1 MQLNCYTG
9 SEHLNKIR
17 EVVLSKKGIEMMS
30 IQNNAVLIL
39 RVMEKHGA
47 IGGNSMIVQDV
58 MEKTK
63 LDTRSFDDADTF
75 LMDGGYVDWT
85 SGGPGGYRW
94 LTPSGI
100 NFLEQVM
107 SQRFPINLDAERIL
121 SYVINSIS
129 RPMGT
134 VKRSEIQTE
143 LNLTDEEYDTS
154 TKQLIDFGLAEK
166 GPGGGV
172 PRTGIDEY
180 IHTEK
185 SLRATQEGR
194 QAYHRGFRDPLAT
207 SQPSQVFNI
216 HAPSNI
222 QAIATAIN
230 SQIEQTL
237 TDNDPDDLRTIISE
251 ILTELVDQVQ
261 SDLKLKERRQYIQ
274 AAEDLEAELWKSDP
288 EMENIQ
294 RWLARLTLLE
304 KGISVSDKTLSL
316 IMKTLPFI
324 MVLTN
329 HIDKLIALI
338 SR

>member
-85 SGGPGGYRW
+85 SGGPGG
-94 LTPSGI
+94 
-100 NFLEQVM
+100 
-107 SQRFPINLDAERIL
+107 
-121 SYVINSIS
+121 
-129 RPMGT
+129 
-134 VKRSEIQTE
+134 
-143 LNLTDEEYDTS
+143 
-154 TKQLIDFGLAEK
+154 
-166 GPGGGV
+166 GV
-172 PRTGIDEY
+172 PRTGIDKY

-274 AAEDLEAELWKSDP
+274 AAEDLEAEL
-288 EMENIQ
+288 
-294 RWLARLTLLE
+294 
-304 KGISVSDKTLSL
+304 
-316 IMKTLPFI
+316 
-324 MVLTN
+324 
-329 HIDKLIALI
+329 
-338 SR
+338 